1 MRGVPSGMNTT
12 RQSVSCSVALVWA
25 SRRSA
30 GNWSAAASTRQR
42 LQQGEQDDDPD
53 SENDAHNGHGRQ
65 DLGQGV
71 TTLVPTNA
79 GDVRPYHAHGL
90 LVDADTGGL

>member
-1 MRGVPSGMNTT
+1 MNTT

-30 GNWSAAASTRQR
+30 ANWSAAASTRQR
-42 LQQGEQDDDPD
+42 SSRASDDDPD
-53 SENDAHNGHGRQ
+53 SENDAHDGHGRQ

-71 TTLVPTNA
+71 ATLVSTNA
-79 GDVRPYHAHGL
+79 GNVRPYHAHGL
-90 LVDADTGGL
+90 LFDADTGGL